1 LVGGADAAA
10 QAEGAR
16 AALNHAQAI
25 LAKMPELG
33 AGRPYGPNPPFDVG
47 NFSDW
52 LHAQILVQEAERLLG
67 KGELHRSKS
76 K

>member
-1 LVGGADAAA
+1 
-10 QAEGAR
+10 
-16 AALNHAQAI
+16 
-25 LAKMPELG
+25 MPDPT
-33 AGRPYGPNPPFDVG
+33 AGRPFGPKPPFDVG

-76 K
+76 NKGNELWQQVRTGKHK